1 MAKAVG
7 IGGIFIE
14 FKGEKEEVQVFYK
27 EYLGL
32 DMSAYGSGFLQGEQL
47 MLLSFK
53 RDSEEMPLINFRV
66 DRLEELIHTLREKK
80 IQTDEIQSYP
90 YGSFAHFTDPFG
102 NYIELW
108 EPKEDVYREMVKK
121 EIESYEIEKK

>member
-14 FKGEKEEVQVFYK
+14 FKGEKEEVQAFYK
-27 EYLGL
+27 EHLGL

-66 DRLEELIHTLREKK
+66 DRLEELIHTLRKKK
-80 IQTDEIQSYP
+80 I
-90 YGSFAHFTDPFG
+90 
-102 NYIELW
+102 
-108 EPKEDVYREMVKK
+108 
-121 EIESYEIEKK
+121 

>member
-14 FKGEKEEVQVFYK
+14 FKGEKEEVQAFYN
-27 EYLGL
+27 EHLGL
-32 DMSAYGSGFLQGEQL
+32 DRSAYGSGFLQGEQL

-66 DRLEELIHTLREKK
+66 
-80 IQTDEIQSYP
+80 
-90 YGSFAHFTDPFG
+90 
-102 NYIELW
+102 NLW
-108 EPKEDVYREMVKK
+108 KN
-121 EIESYEIEKK
+121 

>member
-14 FKGEKEEVQVFYK
+14 FKGEKEEVQAFYN
-27 EYLGL
+27 EHLGL

-66 DRLEELIHTLREKK
+66 DRLEELIYFLREKK
-80 IQTDEIQSYP
+80 IQTEEIQIYP
-90 YGSFAHFTDPFG
+90 YGSFTHFTDPFG

-121 EIESYEIEKK
+121 EIELYEIRKK